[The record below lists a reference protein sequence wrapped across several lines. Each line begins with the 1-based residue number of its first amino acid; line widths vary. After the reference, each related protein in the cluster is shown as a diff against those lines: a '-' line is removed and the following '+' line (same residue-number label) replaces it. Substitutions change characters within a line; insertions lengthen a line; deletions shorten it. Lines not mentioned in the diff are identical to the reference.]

1 MLEFLSSITLIVVN
15 RGVNM
20 IILQVNQ
27 LTKSF
32 LSDEILKDVKLEVQH
47 RDRVALVGR
56 NGAGKSTLLK
66 IIAGQLSYDSGEII
80 IPKDI
85 TIGYLEQHAGLES
98 KRTIWEEMM
107 TVFEPLKKQEMRLRE
122 LEQQMADPSVY
133 ESPTNY
139 SRIMAEYD
147 QLQHSFKESGG
158 YQYEAD
164 TRSVLHGMKFFP
176 DMYDK
181 PVSSLSGGQR
191 TRLALA
197 KLLLSKPDLLILDE
211 PTNHLDIETLS
222 WLENYLKA
230 YTGAILIVSHDRYF
244 LDQIVN
250 IVYEVS
256 RTRVTKYIGNYSDYL
271 DQKAK
276 QYERDL
282 KMYEQQQDEKAKLE
296 AFIQKNIARASTAK
310 LAKSRRKMLERT
322 QWMDAPIGDEK
333 SAKFGFDIERQS
345 GNDVL
350 SIDDLSIGYEQ
361 NQIISENIYLRIF
374 RQDRVAIVGPN
385 GVGKSTLLKT
395 IVKDLSPLSG
405 SIRYGT
411 NVKIGYYDQE
421 QAKLDSN
428 KTVLNELW
436 DEWPLINEKEIRS
449 VLGQFLF
456 SGDDVLKL
464 VNTLSG
470 GEKARLALAKLML
483 QKANFLVLDEPTNH
497 LDLDSKEVLEN
508 ALMDYPGTIL
518 FVSHDRYFMNKIA
531 TKVVEL
537 SATGTFEY
545 LGDYDYYVEKKQEL
559 MELAELNE
567 TKHEAKQEE
576 IKIQHPSSVNKEVK
590 KRERQIRR
598 KIEELEKEMSNYEEE
613 INNIELKLCEPEI
626 FSDYEKALEL
636 QNKLDSLK
644 QSHSELETQWLE
656 LQEELENLKI

>member
-1 MLEFLSSITLIVVN
+1 
-15 RGVNM
+15 M

-27 LTKSF
+27 LSKSF
-32 LSDEILKDVKLEVQH
+32 LSDEILSDVKLEIQH

-66 IIAGQLSYDSGEII
+66 IIAGQMSYDSGEII

-98 KRTIWEEMM
+98 KRTIWEEML
-107 TVFEPLKKQEMRLRE
+107 TVFETLKKQETRLRE
-122 LEQQMADPSVY
+122 LERQMADPSVY
-133 ESPTNY
+133 ENEAVY
-139 SRIMAEYD
+139 ARIMEEYD
-147 QLQHSFKESGG
+147 HLQHAFKESGG

-176 DMYDK
+176 DMYDQ
-181 PVSSLSGGQR
+181 PVASLSGGQR

-197 KLLLSKPDLLILDE
+197 KLLLKKPDLLILDE

-222 WLENYLKA
+222 WLENYLKS
-230 YTGAILIVSHDRYF
+230 YTGAILMVSHDRYF

-256 RTRVTKYIGNYSDYL
+256 RGRVTKYIGNYSDYL
-271 DQKAK
+271 EQKAK

-282 KMYEQQQDEKAKLE
+282 KMYEQQQDEKARLE
-296 AFIQKNIARASTAK
+296 AFIQKNIARASTAR
-310 LAKSRRKMLERT
+310 LAKSRKKMLERM
-322 QWMDAPIGDEK
+322 QWMEKPAGDEK

-350 SIDDLSIGYEQ
+350 SIDDLAIGYSRHH
-361 NQIISENIYLRIF
+361 IISKNINLRVF

-395 IVKDLSPLSG
+395 VVKDLPVLSG

-411 NVKIGYYDQE
+411 NVKIGYYDQD
-421 QAKLDSN
+421 QTNLRSN

-436 DEWPLINEKEIRS
+436 DEWPLMNEKEIRTI
-449 VLGQFLF
+449 LGQFLF
-456 SGDDVLKL
+456 SGDDVQKP
-464 VNTLSG
+464 VNALSG

-483 QKANFLVLDEPTNH
+483 QKANLLILDEPTNH
-497 LDLDSKEVLEN
+497 LDLESKEVLEN

-518 FVSHDRYFMNKIA
+518 FVSHDRYFINKIA

-537 SATGTFEY
+537 STTGATEY
-545 LGDYDYYVEKKQEL
+545 LGDYDYYMEKKQEM
-559 MELAELNE
+559 MELAAIQEA
-567 TKHEAKQEE
+567 KQEAKQEE
-576 IKIQHPSSVNKEVK
+576 KSEHPSSSNKEIK

-598 KIEELEKEMSNYEEE
+598 KLEEIEKAMSNFEEE
-613 INNIELKLCEPEI
+613 IKTIELKLCEPEI
-626 FSDYEKALEL
+626 FADYEKALEL
-636 QNKLDSLK
+636 QKKLDSAK
-644 QSHSELETQWLE
+644 QSQSELELE
-656 LQEELENLKI
+656 WIGLQEELENLKL

>member
-1 MLEFLSSITLIVVN
+1 
-15 RGVNM
+15 M

-27 LTKSF
+27 LSKSF
-32 LSDEILKDVKLEVQH
+32 LSDEILSDVKLEIQH

-66 IIAGQLSYDSGEII
+66 IIAGQMSYDSGEII

-85 TIGYLEQHAGLES
+85 TIGYLEQHTGLDS
-98 KRTIWEEMM
+98 NLTIWEEMM
-107 TVFEPLKKQEMRLRE
+107 TVFEPLKKQEIRLRE

-133 ESPTNY
+133 ENPTVY
-139 SRIMAEYD
+139 ARIVAEYD
-147 QLQHSFKESGG
+147 HLQHAFKEAGG

-164 TRSVLHGMKFFP
+164 ARSVLHGMKFYP
-176 DMYDK
+176 ETYDQR
-181 PVSSLSGGQR
+181 VSALSGGQR

-222 WLENYLKA
+222 WLESYLKS
-230 YTGAILIVSHDRYF
+230 YSGAILMVSHDRYF

-256 RTRVTKYIGNYSDYL
+256 RGKVTRFVGNYSDYL
-271 DQKAK
+271 DEKAK
-276 QYERDL
+276 QYERNL

-296 AFIQKNIARASTAK
+296 AFIQKNIARASTSK
-310 LAKSRRKMLERT
+310 LAKSRRKMLERI
-322 QWMDAPIGDEK
+322 QWMDAPSGDEK
-333 SAKFGFDIERQS
+333 TAKFGFDIERQS

-350 SIDDLSIGYEQ
+350 SIDHLSIGYSK
-361 NQIISENIYLRIF
+361 NHIISQNINLRIF

-385 GVGKSTLLKT
+385 GVGKSTFLKT
-395 IVKDLSPLSG
+395 IVKDLPALAG
-405 SIRYGT
+405 ELRYGT
-411 NVKIGYYDQE
+411 NVKIGYYDQD
-421 QAKLDSN
+421 QAKLHSN

-436 DEWPLINEKEIRS
+436 DEWPLLPEKEIRT

-456 SGDDVLKL
+456 SGDDVLKP
-464 VNTLSG
+464 VNALSG
-470 GEKARLALAKLML
+470 GEKARLALAKLMM

-518 FVSHDRYFMNKIA
+518 FVSHDRYFINKIA

-537 SATGTFEY
+537 SETGVFEY

-559 MELAELNE
+559 IELAEMS
-567 TKHEAKQEE
+567 ASKQEE
-576 IKIQHPSSVNKEVK
+576 KQEAKKERPSTINKEIK
-590 KRERQIRR
+590 KRERQIVR
-598 KIEELEKEMSNYEEE
+598 KLEELEKNLAQYEEE
-613 INNIELKLCEPEI
+613 IKQIELKLCEPEI
-626 FSDYEKALEL
+626 FSDYEKALDL
-636 QNKLDSLK
+636 QNQLDALK
-644 QSHSELETQWLE
+644 QSHGELELEWLE
-656 LQEELENLKI
+656 LQEELENLK